1 MAPRQGKMLTCHFKI
16 AVSCN
21 LEWLCNTQGG
31 EGQKI
36 NDRDVMVAVEEEVVI
51 TVGWKGGD
59 RR

>member
-1 MAPRQGKMLTCHFKI
+1 MLTCHFKI

-31 EGQKI
+31 EGKKI